1 MLKSIRHSI
10 RRLPQP
16 SRNRWQQS
24 IAAGIENVWEKQA
37 RQRTFTQALKYELHD
52 TSHPQEMGGTSF
64 CALFYALNF

>member
-1 MLKSIRHSI
+1 MLKLVRHSI

-16 SRNRWQQS
+16 SRDRWQQP
-24 IAAGIENVWEKQA
+24 IAAGIENVGEKQE
-37 RQRTFTQALKYELHD
+37 RQSTITQALKYELHD